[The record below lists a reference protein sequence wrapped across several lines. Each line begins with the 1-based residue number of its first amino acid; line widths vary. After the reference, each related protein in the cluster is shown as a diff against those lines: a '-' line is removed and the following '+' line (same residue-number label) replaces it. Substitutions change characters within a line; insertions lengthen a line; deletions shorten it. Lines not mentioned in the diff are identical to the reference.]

1 MSYKIS
7 REYSNAID
15 TLKVIAIVMVLYIH
29 SAGIVIHENIVE
41 AGWLINFKY
50 FISSI
55 VSSCA
60 VPIFFML
67 AGILLYKRDFTWKDN
82 IKKKVKTLLIPY
94 LLVNLIW
101 IIIFLVAYQFDFA
114 KSFFVNKDWI
124 IQEWNIKDWIDAFIG
139 NPMYPMVFPLWF
151 IRDLLVL
158 NILSKMIK
166 ILIDYY
172 PKILFIIMFC
182 LWIVNFN
189 LHVFFLQYQSLFFFS
204 VGYYI
209 VKFKINLNTAKKVN
223 LTRLS
228 IMYILVIILELITR
242 NIYIHQLQILISIVF
257 WFKIVIKIKNKIFM
271 KYSKYVFGIFLFH
284 EWSLTILKKILIKV
298 ISINSVS
305 NIFIYVFAPVIII
318 FLLIFFLK
326 LFERYANR
334 FYKIVMGYR

>member
-1 MSYKIS
+1 MNYKIS
-7 REYSNAID
+7 KEYSEAID
-15 TLKVIAIVMVLYIH
+15 TLKIIAIVMVLYIH

-50 FISSI
+50 FISGI

-82 IKKKVKTLLIPY
+82 IKKKAKTLLIPY

-139 NPMYPMVFPLWF
+139 YPMYPMVFPLWF

-204 VGYYI
+204 MGYCI

-223 LTRLS
+223 LTWLS
-228 IMYILVIILELITR
+228 IMYILIIIIELITR
-242 NIYIHQLQILISIVF
+242 NIYIHQLQILISGIF
-257 WFKIVIKIKNKIFM
+257 WVKLALKIKNNIFI
-271 KYSKYVFGIFLFH
+271 KYSKYIFGIFLLH
-284 EWSLTILKKILIKV
+284 EWSLTILKKIIFKIIV
-298 ISINSVS
+298 INDINSLIVY
-305 NIFIYVFAPVIII
+305 IVTPVLVVI
-318 FLLIFFLK
+318 LLIVFLK
-326 LFERYANR
+326 LLEKHVNK
-334 FYKIVMGYR
+334 FYNVLTGYR